1 MPIEVTVGEKVFRTD
16 DLTLDEAILIQKET
30 GHSWFVINPLQDPA
44 AAKAIQ
50 TRFLAREYGEEE
62 AAKRA
67 GSMTVRELVAAVK
80 AVDDDLP
87 DEYENG
93 IPLVEDVPATSG
105 SSGARGSSTGRRMSS
120 GASPTETSN
129 S

>member
-1 MPIEVTVGEKVFRTD
+1 MGEKVFRTD

-30 GHSWFVINPLQDPA
+30 GHSWFVINPLQDPV

-67 GSMTVRELVAAVK
+67 GAMTVRELVASVK

-87 DEYENG
+87 DEYEG
-93 IPLVEDVPATSG
+93 GVPLAEDAPTTSG
-105 SSGARGSSTGRRMSS
+105 SSGARSSSTGRRMSS
-120 GASPTETSN
+120 GGSPTETSN